1 MSLMNILTIISF
13 TFAFISFTAG
23 FLFRRN
29 IKTWTFWQST
39 GCVFG
44 VALLVFAFVFPKT
57 NEEFKLTYAAVF
69 ITIIMMGI
77 MGQQKY
83 GGPEKK
89 DTSVI
94 TARKESIVKSL
105 AFVSVA
111 VSMMTCITRAFI

>member
-1 MSLMNILTIISF
+1 MSLMNILAIISF

-23 FLFRRN
+23 FLFRKN

-39 GCVFG
+39 GCASG
-44 VALLVFAFVFPKT
+44 VALFVFAFAFPKT

-89 DTSVI
+89 DASVI

-111 VSMMTCITRAFI
+111 VSMMTCIIRAFI

>member
-1 MSLMNILTIISF
+1 MFLMNILTIISF
-13 TFAFISFTAG
+13 IFAFISFTAG
-23 FLFRRN
+23 FLLRKN

-39 GCVFG
+39 GCVSG

-69 ITIIMMGI
+69 ITIVMMGI

-89 DTSVI
+89 NASVI
-94 TARKESIVKSL
+94 AVKKERAVKSL
-105 AFVSVA
+105 VFVSVA
-111 VSMMTCITRAFI
+111 VSMMTCIARAFA